1 MWLRSLGVVLLSAFV
16 FQGSFPA
23 DTAQTLRERYGQPI
37 SETYLVRPGVV
48 VAASYGPSGHI
59 CNIVLSPERLW
70 NSTFESKELT
80 EIIDE
85 LVPANERGKL
95 LMGTFL
101 NAVCL
106 PTNDRFG
113 TASTYEKVHI
123 ARFGGTDAEHY
134 ARIEWLRD
142 ECRSSKKLSPGQ
154 EPPSP

>member
-1 MWLRSLGVVLLSAFV
+1 MWLRPLGFVLLSGFV

-37 SETYLVRPGVV
+37 SETYLAKPGVV

-59 CNIVLSPERLW
+59 CNLVVSPERLW
-70 NSTFESKELT
+70 NSTFESKQLT

-85 LVPANERGKL
+85 VAPVNERGKFL
-95 LMGTFL
+95 IGGFL
-101 NAVCL
+101 NSFCM
-106 PTNDRFG
+106 PTNDCFG
-113 TASTYEKVHI
+113 TESTYEKVHI

-142 ECRSSKKLSPGQ
+142 ECRNSTK
-154 EPPSP
+154 